1 MYESNYSTDKQILT
15 NGDSKL
21 SKNQFS
27 KSLTSFH
34 TKKNISKNISS
45 QNPPKKSGLI
55 KQDKSVKNKRVYL
68 SSKKA
73 KALNYLQLNL
83 ISPQN
88 NFINDLNKQEI
99 DENKKKKIYNAPSS
113 VQRSYKY
120 QNCYI
125 LNNLNNYQSNVI
137 QGDLLK
143 TNNNKYTDNKLSD
156 SIEKYND
163 NEIIIDNNSKN
174 HSYNNNE
181 NDKTNGASSNINENN
196 SLIQPS
202 INGLN
207 TITFNINNNFNN
219 CYNNYNT
226 NNNTNKNIDYI
237 QFNGFMNINGYEGNN
252 KSVRNSNDHIIFD
265 ARDKILN
272 KLEESDKDNYK
283 NMIINIETDNK
294 VINNKRSALLKDRS
308 KNKSKSKPNF
318 FSNASVTCSVPNL
331 NQDNIKKSQKT
342 SNYNEKNDI
351 YDINRKY
358 IYETMDNIIRN
369 DENNFMR
376 TKNIYKF
383 NNKKNNFN
391 NNRNSNNKNSEI
403 EITKS
408 LNNLESAKKNQVEKE
423 NTNIANVKTKDN
435 IKTSNEQYQTYMGS
449 FRNSN
454 KMIKVNMIDNKKS
467 QNDEGNLYNNTQNV
481 NPQKIGFKN
490 NDKSSNNLKSYV
502 DKNENKSLYGCK
514 RYNKKNNSKSN
525 KNINIINNNKSKY
538 SDKNKNNKN
547 ILIQTYNNLKKEKG
561 ENENIKQKEGIN
573 HNNYN
578 EPNYNNELQTKSVNS
593 LNCYSKKSNIIPL
606 TRENSITYIRKKSL
620 NMKVYNNTNNDNKS
634 SRPSA
639 IKHKKN
645 YSISSSCYNT
655 QRYLNEPKIDSKNK
669 SIKKGNIYPSK
680 NEGNII
686 NANEEKTIV
695 IPEYKIKLENIKS
708 RINNLLNIYSLLAL
722 RSLKNPSIEL
732 NNNRENIKN
741 FDNKEE
747 EY

>member
-1 MYESNYSTDKQILT
+1 MYENNYSTEKQVIT

-21 SKNQFS
+21 SKNQFA

-34 TKKNISKNISS
+34 TKKNITKNISG
-45 QNPPKKSGLI
+45 QNPPKKPGLI

-73 KALNYLQLNL
+73 KALNYLQLNP

-88 NFINDLNKQEI
+88 NFINELNKQEI
-99 DENKKKKIYNAPSS
+99 EDNKKKKIYNAPSS

-125 LNNLNNYQSNVI
+125 LNNLNNYQPNVFPGNLI
-137 QGDLLK
+137 K
-143 TNNNKYTDNKLSD
+143 TNNNKYTDKKLSE

-163 NEIIIDNNSKN
+163 NEVIVDNNNNSN
-174 HSYNNNE
+174 SYNNNE
-181 NDKTNGASSNINENN
+181 NNKTNGASSNLNENN

-252 KSVRNSNDHIIFD
+252 KSVSNSNDYTSFD

-272 KLEESDKDNYK
+272 KLEESDKDNFK
-283 NMIINIETDNK
+283 NININIETDNK
-294 VINNKRSALLKDRS
+294 LINNKRSTLFKDKS
-308 KNKSKSKPNF
+308 KNKSKSKPNLY
-318 FSNASVTCSVPNL
+318 SNTNTNSVSNL
-331 NQDNIKKSQKT
+331 N
-342 SNYNEKNDI
+342 SN
-351 YDINRKY
+351 INRKY

-369 DENNFMR
+369 DDNNFIR
-376 TKNIYKF
+376 AKNIYKF

-391 NNRNSNNKNSEI
+391 NKRNSNNKNNEI
-403 EITKS
+403 ETTKS
-408 LNNLESAKKNQVEKE
+408 LNNLESAKKNQIEKE
-423 NTNIANVKTKDN
+423 NSNITNVKTKEN
-435 IKTSNEQYQTYMGS
+435 TKTSNEQYQTYSGS

-467 QNDEGNLYNNTQNV
+467 QNDEINLYNNTPNV
-481 NPQKIGFKN
+481 NHPKIGFKN
-490 NDKSSNNLKSYV
+490 NDKSGNNLKSYA

-514 RYNKKNNSKSN
+514 RYNKKNNSQSN
-525 KNINIINNNKSKY
+525 KKINIINNNKSKY
-538 SDKNKNNKN
+538 NDKNKNSKN
-547 ILIQTYNNLKKEKG
+547 ILIQTYNNLKKDKG
-561 ENENIKQKEGIN
+561 EDDNVKPKEGVN
-573 HNNYN
+573 QTNYN
-578 EPNYNNELQTKSVNS
+578 ESNYNNELQTKSVNS
-593 LNCYSKKSNIIPL
+593 LNCYSKKSNIMPL

-620 NMKVYNNTNNDNKS
+620 NMKVYNNTNNNYIS

-655 QRYLNEPKIDSKNK
+655 QRYINEPKIDSKNK
-669 SIKKGNIYPSK
+669 SIKKGNVYSSK
-680 NEGNII
+680 NDGNII

-722 RSLKNPSIEL
+722 RSLKSPNGEH
-732 NNNRENIKN
+732 NNDRENINN
-741 FDNKEE
+741 FDNKDE

>member
-1 MYESNYSTDKQILT
+1 MYENNYTTEKQIIT

-21 SKNQFS
+21 TKNQFA

-45 QNPPKKSGLI
+45 QNPPKKSGVI

-73 KALNYLQLNL
+73 KALNYLQLNP

-88 NFINDLNKQEI
+88 NFINELNKQELE
-99 DENKKKKIYNAPSS
+99 DNKKKKIYNAPSS

-125 LNNLNNYQSNVI
+125 LNNLNNYQPNVI
-137 QGDLLK
+137 PGNLIK
-143 TNNNKYTDNKLSD
+143 SNNNKYTDNKLSE

-163 NEIIIDNNSKN
+163 NEIIVDNNNNNSN
-174 HSYNNNE
+174 SYNNNE
-181 NDKTNGASSNINENN
+181 NNKTNGASSNLNENN

-252 KSVRNSNDHIIFD
+252 KSVSNSNDYITFD

-272 KLEESDKDNYK
+272 KLEESDKNNFK
-283 NMIINIETDNK
+283 NININIEKDNK
-294 VINNKRSALLKDRS
+294 VINNKRSTLFKDKS
-308 KNKSKSKPNF
+308 KNKSKSKPNLY
-318 FSNASVTCSVPNL
+318 SNTNTNSVSNL
-331 NQDNIKKSQKT
+331 N
-342 SNYNEKNDI
+342 SN
-351 YDINRKY
+351 INRNY
-358 IYETMDNIIRN
+358 IYETMDNIIHN
-369 DENNFMR
+369 DDNNFMR
-376 TKNIYKF
+376 AKNICKF
-383 NNKKNNFN
+383 NNKKNNYN
-391 NNRNSNNKNSEI
+391 NKRNSNNKNSEI
-403 EITKS
+403 ETTKS
-408 LNNLESAKKNQVEKE
+408 LNNLESAKKNQIEKDNANNANIKTKE
-423 NTNIANVKTKDN
+423 NT
-435 IKTSNEQYQTYMGS
+435 KTSNEQHQTHSCS
-449 FRNSN
+449 FRNSS

-467 QNDEGNLYNNTQNV
+467 QNDEVNLYNNTPNV
-481 NPQKIGFKN
+481 NHPKIGFKN
-490 NDKSSNNLKSYV
+490 NDKSNNNLKSYA
-502 DKNENKSLYGCK
+502 DKNENKNLYGCK
-514 RYNKKNNSKSN
+514 RYNKKNNSQSN
-525 KNINIINNNKSKY
+525 KKINIINNNKSKY
-538 SDKNKNNKN
+538 NEKNKNNKN
-547 ILIQTYNNLKKEKG
+547 ILIQTYNNLKKDKTEDD
-561 ENENIKQKEGIN
+561 NIKSKEGVN
-573 HNNYN
+573 QTNYN
-578 EPNYNNELQTKSVNS
+578 ESNYNNELQTKSVNS
-593 LNCYSKKSNIIPL
+593 LNCYSKKSNVMPL

-620 NMKVYNNTNNDNKS
+620 NMKVYNNNNYMS

-655 QRYLNEPKIDSKNK
+655 QRYLNELKIDSKNK
-669 SIKKGNIYPSK
+669 SIKKGNVYSSK
-680 NEGNII
+680 NVGNII
-686 NANEEKTIV
+686 NVNEEKTIV

-722 RSLKNPSIEL
+722 RSLKNPNGEH
-732 NNNRENIKN
+732 NNDRENINN

>member
-1 MYESNYSTDKQILT
+1 MYENNYSTEKQIIT

-21 SKNQFS
+21 TKNQFA

-45 QNPPKKSGLI
+45 QNPPKKSGVI

-73 KALNYLQLNL
+73 KALNYLQLNP

-88 NFINDLNKQEI
+88 NFINELNKQEME
-99 DENKKKKIYNAPSS
+99 DNKKKKIYNAPSS
-113 VQRSYKY
+113 VQRAYKY

-125 LNNLNNYQSNVI
+125 LNNLNNYQPNVI
-137 QGDLLK
+137 PGNLIK
-143 TNNNKYTDNKLSD
+143 SNNNKYTDNKLSE

-163 NEIIIDNNSKN
+163 NEIIVDNNNNNSN
-174 HSYNNNE
+174 SYNNNE
-181 NDKTNGASSNINENN
+181 NNKTNGASSNLNENN

-252 KSVRNSNDHIIFD
+252 KSVSNSNDYITFD

-272 KLEESDKDNYK
+272 KLEESDKNNFK
-283 NMIINIETDNK
+283 NININIETDNK
-294 VINNKRSALLKDRS
+294 VINNKRSTLFKDKS
-308 KNKSKSKPNF
+308 KNKSKSKPNLY
-318 FSNASVTCSVPNL
+318 SNTNTNSVSNL
-331 NQDNIKKSQKT
+331 N
-342 SNYNEKNDI
+342 SN
-351 YDINRKY
+351 INRNY
-358 IYETMDNIIRN
+358 IYETMDNIIGN
-369 DENNFMR
+369 DDNNFMR
-376 TKNIYKF
+376 AKNICKF
-383 NNKKNNFN
+383 NNKKNNYN
-391 NNRNSNNKNSEI
+391 NKRNSNNKNSEI
-403 EITKS
+403 ETTKS
-408 LNNLESAKKNQVEKE
+408 LNNLESAKKNQIEKDNANIKTKE
-423 NTNIANVKTKDN
+423 NTKA
-435 IKTSNEQYQTYMGS
+435 SNEQYQTYSGS
-449 FRNSN
+449 FRNSS

-467 QNDEGNLYNNTQNV
+467 QNDEVNLYNNTPNV
-481 NPQKIGFKN
+481 NHPKIGFKN
-490 NDKSSNNLKSYV
+490 NDKSNNNLKSYA

-514 RYNKKNNSKSN
+514 RYNKKNNSQSN
-525 KNINIINNNKSKY
+525 KKINIINNNKSKY
-538 SDKNKNNKN
+538 NEKNKNNKN
-547 ILIQTYNNLKKEKG
+547 ILIQTYSNLKKDKG
-561 ENENIKQKEGIN
+561 EDDNMKQKEGVN
-573 HNNYN
+573 QTNYN
-578 EPNYNNELQTKSVNS
+578 ESNYNNELQTKSVNS
-593 LNCYSKKSNIIPL
+593 LNCYSKKSNIMPL

-620 NMKVYNNTNNDNKS
+620 NMKVYNNNNYMS

-655 QRYLNEPKIDSKNK
+655 QRYLNELKIDSKNK
-669 SIKKGNIYPSK
+669 SIKKGNVYSSK
-680 NEGNII
+680 NVGNII
-686 NANEEKTIV
+686 NVNEEKTIV

-722 RSLKNPSIEL
+722 RSIKNPNGEH
-732 NNNRENIKN
+732 NNDRENINN